1 MPRPGL
7 SVASFTVAPMTASAS
22 EPLPAYGVQGTLDDL
37 GTPLAEVTFVV
48 VDLETTGGSPA
59 ESAITE
65 IGAVKVRGGEHLG
78 DFGTLVDPGSEIPPF
93 ITALTGITQAMV
105 TAAPT
110 IDAVLPAFLEF
121 ARGCVLV
128 AHNAPF
134 DTGFLKAAC
143 AEHGY
148 AWPAFPVIDTVDL
161 ARRVLTRDE
170 VPNCRLETLARFFRA
185 GTRPVHRALADARAT
200 VDVLHGL
207 IERLGSFGV
216 TTLEELRGFAKAPTP
231 EQRRKRHL
239 ADTVPSAPGVYVFED
254 AGGEAL
260 YIGKSGDLRTR
271 VRSYFT
277 GSETRWRVREMVG
290 LAERVRTIVCAT
302 GLEAEIRELRLIAE
316 HKPRY
321 NRRSKFPE
329 RVLWLKLTVEPF
341 PRLSIVRECRDDGAA
356 YLGPLSSQRQAE
368 EARAAM
374 HEAIPLRQCTQRLTP
389 RLIERGK
396 ARGCVLGEI
405 GRCGAP
411 CEGHETVEGYEAHVT
426 AARSVL
432 AGDVRPV
439 VAAAQVRIDRLA
451 AAQRYEEA
459 AAQRDRLA
467 AFVRAAAR
475 GQRLGAL
482 AGCRQIVAARP
493 AFDGGWE
500 LAVVRYGRLAAAGTI
515 PPGAHPRPYVDALI
529 ATAETVFP
537 WSVTTGAP
545 GGAASAEEMECV
557 LRWMDA
563 PGTRPVEVDGTWT
576 SPVHGGERLR
586 AWIDNAYAAREP
598 GEPRAGRPLR

>member
-1 MPRPGL
+1 
-7 SVASFTVAPMTASAS
+7 MTAARSDG
-22 EPLPAYGVQGTLDDL
+22 PPPHGVQGTLDDL

-59 ESAITE
+59 DSAITE
-65 IGAVKVRGGEHLG
+65 IGAVKVRGGVDLG
-78 DFGTLVDPGSEIPPF
+78 RFGTLVDPGGDIPPF

-105 TAAPT
+105 TAAPR
-110 IDAVLPAFLEF
+110 IDSVLPAFLEF

-134 DTGFLKAAC
+134 DIGFLKAAC
-143 AEHGY
+143 A
-148 AWPAFPVIDTVDL
+148 AQDRPWPNFPVIDTVDL

-170 VPNCRLETLARFFRA
+170 VPNCKLDTLARFFRT
-185 GTRPVHRALADARAT
+185 GTRPRHRALADARAT
-200 VDVLHGL
+200 VEVLHGL

-216 TTLEELRGFAKAPTP
+216 TSLEELRAFAKAPTP

-239 ADTVPSAPGVYVFED
+239 ADGVPSAPGVYVFED
-254 AGGEAL
+254 ARGEAL

-277 GSETRWRVREMVG
+277 GSETRPRVREMVG
-290 LAERVRTIVCAT
+290 LAERVRTIECAT

-329 RVLWLKLTVEPF
+329 RVMWLKLTVEPF

-356 YLGPLSSQRQAE
+356 YLGPLSSRRQAE
-368 EARAAM
+368 EARAAL

-389 RLIERGK
+389 RLIERGR
-396 ARGCVLGEI
+396 ARTCALAEI

-411 CEGHETVEGYEAHVT
+411 CLARETEDDYRVHVT
-426 AARSVL
+426 SARAVL

-439 VAAAQVRIDRLA
+439 VAAARVRIDRLA

-459 AAQRDRLA
+459 ALQRDRLA
-467 AFVRAAAR
+467 AFARAAAR
-475 GQRLGAL
+475 AQRLGAL
-482 AGCRQIVAARP
+482 ARCPQIVAARP
-493 AFDGGWE
+493 SFDGGWE
-500 LAVVRYGRLAAAGTI
+500 LAVVRHGRLAAAGTI
-515 PPGAHPRPYVDALI
+515 PPHAHPRPYVDALV

-537 WSVTTGAP
+537 WSVPTGAP
-545 GGAASAEEMECV
+545 AGAASAEEMECI

-563 PGTRPVEVDGTWT
+563 PGVRPVEVQGTWAH
-576 SPVHGGERLR
+576 PVHGAERLR
-586 AWIDNAYAAREP
+586 AWIDNAYAARDLARP
-598 GEPRAGRPLR
+598 DPGRPLR

>member
-1 MPRPGL
+1 
-7 SVASFTVAPMTASAS
+7 MTAARSHSTTAQ
-22 EPLPAYGVQGTLDDL
+22 GVQGTLDDL

-65 IGAVKVRGGEHLG
+65 IGAVKVRGGADLG
-78 DFGTLVDPGSEIPPF
+78 QFGTLVDPGGEIPPF

-105 TAAPT
+105 TAAPR
-110 IDAVLPAFLEF
+110 IDSVLPAFLEF

-143 AEHGY
+143 AAHGY

-170 VPNCRLETLARFFRA
+170 VPNCKLETLARFFRTA
-185 GTRPVHRALADARAT
+185 TRPCHRALADARAT

-216 TTLEELRGFAKAPTP
+216 TSLEELRGFAKAPTP
-231 EQRRKRHL
+231 EQRSKRHL

-254 AGGEAL
+254 TRGEAL
-260 YIGKSGDLRTR
+260 YIGKSGDLRSR

-277 GSETRWRVREMVG
+277 GSETRHRVREMVG

-356 YLGPLSSQRQAE
+356 YLGPMSSRRQAE

-374 HEAIPLRQCTQRLTP
+374 HEALPLRQCTQRLTP
-389 RLIERGK
+389 RLIERGR
-396 ARGCVLGEI
+396 ARTCALGEM

-411 CEGHETVEGYEAHVT
+411 CEGRESAAAYEAHSGS
-426 AARSVL
+426 ARAVI

-439 VAAAQVRIDRLA
+439 VAAARARIDRLA
-451 AAQRYEEA
+451 AGRRYEEA
-459 AAQRDRLA
+459 GLQRDRLA

-482 AGCRQIVAARP
+482 AGCRQVVAARP

-500 LAVVRYGRLAAAGTI
+500 LAVVRHGRLAAAGMI
-515 PPGAHPRPYVDALI
+515 PPRAHPRPYVDALI

-545 GGAASAEEMECV
+545 GGAAAAEEMECI

-563 PGTRPVEVDGTWT
+563 PGVRPVEVEGSWT
-576 SPVHGGERLR
+576 SPVHGAERLR
-586 AWIDNAYAAREP
+586 EWIDNAYATRGL
-598 GEPRAGRPLR
+598 GESRSGRPLK

>member
-1 MPRPGL
+1 
-7 SVASFTVAPMTASAS
+7 MTAARS
-22 EPLPAYGVQGTLDDL
+22 EPPAAQPVQGTLDDL

-65 IGAVKVRGGEHLG
+65 IGAVKVRGGAHLG
-78 DFGTLVDPGSEIPPF
+78 EFGTLVDPGGEIPPF

-105 TAAPT
+105 TAAPR
-110 IDAVLPAFLEF
+110 IGSVLPAFLEF

-134 DTGFLKAAC
+134 DIGFLKAAC
-143 AEHGY
+143 AREGY
-148 AWPAFPVIDTVDL
+148 AWPPFAVIDTVDL

-170 VPNCRLETLARFFRA
+170 VRNCKLETLARFFRTP
-185 GTRPVHRALADARAT
+185 TRPCHRALEDARAT

-207 IERLGSFGV
+207 IERIGSFGV
-216 TTLEELRGFAKAPTP
+216 TSLEELRGFAKAPTP

-239 ADTVPSAPGVYVFED
+239 ADDVPSAPGVYVFED
-254 AGGEAL
+254 ASGEAL
-260 YIGKSGDLRTR
+260 YIGKSGDLRSR

-277 GSETRWRVREMVG
+277 GSETRPRVREMVG

-302 GLEAEIRELRLIAE
+302 GLEAEVRELRLIAE

-329 RVLWLKLTVEPF
+329 RVMWLKLTVEPF
-341 PRLSIVRECRDDGAA
+341 PRLSIVRDCRDDGAA
-356 YLGPLSSQRQAE
+356 YLGPLTSQRQAE
-368 EARAAM
+368 EARAAL
-374 HEAIPLRQCTQRLTP
+374 HEAVPLRQCTQRLTP

-396 ARGCVLGEI
+396 ARGCALSEL

-411 CEGHETVEGYEAHVT
+411 CEGRESAEAYGLHVSS
-426 AARSVL
+426 ARSVL

-451 AAQRYEEA
+451 AEQRYEEA
-459 AAQRDRLA
+459 AVQRDRLA

-475 GQRLGAL
+475 AQRLAAL
-482 AGCRQIVAARP
+482 AGCAQVVAARP

-515 PPGAHPRPYVDALI
+515 PPRAHPRPYVDALI

-537 WSVTTGAP
+537 WSDATGAP
-545 GGAASAEEMECV
+545 GGAAAAEEMECV

-563 PGTRPVEVDGTWT
+563 PGVRPVEVDGTWT
-576 SPVHGGERLR
+576 CPVHGAERLR
-586 AWIDNAYAAREP
+586 GWIDNAYAARRP
-598 GEPRAGRPLR
+598 GEPRAARPLR

>member
-1 MPRPGL
+1 
-7 SVASFTVAPMTASAS
+7 MTSARS
-22 EPLPAYGVQGTLDDL
+22 ETPAAHGVQGTLDDL
-37 GTPLAEVTFVV
+37 GTPLAGVTFVV

-65 IGAVKVRGGEHLG
+65 IGAVKVRGGAGLG
-78 DFGTLVDPGSEIPPF
+78 EFGTLVDPGGAIPPF

-105 TAAPT
+105 TAAPRM
-110 IDAVLPAFLEF
+110 DSVLPAFLEF

-134 DTGFLKAAC
+134 DIGFLKAAC
-143 AEHGY
+143 AAQGY
-148 AWPAFPVIDTVDL
+148 AWPAFPVVDTVDL
-161 ARRVLTRDE
+161 ARRVLTKDE
-170 VPNCRLETLARFFRA
+170 VPNCKLETLARFFGA
-185 GTRPVHRALADARAT
+185 ATRPCHRALADARAT

-216 TTLEELRGFAKAPTP
+216 TSLEELRGFAKAPTP

-239 ADTVPSAPGVYVFED
+239 ADAVPSAPGVYVFED
-254 AGGEAL
+254 ASGEAL

-271 VRSYFT
+271 VRGYFT

-329 RVLWLKLTVEPF
+329 RVMWLKLTVEPF

-356 YLGPLSSQRQAE
+356 YLGPLSSRRQAE
-368 EARAAM
+368 EARSAL

-389 RLIERGK
+389 RLIGDGR
-396 ARGCVLGEI
+396 ARTCALAEI

-411 CEGHETVEGYEAHVT
+411 CEGRESAGSYAVHVT
-426 AARSVL
+426 SARAVL

-439 VAAAQVRIDRLA
+439 VAAARVRIDRLA
-451 AAQRYEEA
+451 AEQRYEEA

-475 GQRLGAL
+475 AQRLGAL
-482 AGCRQIVAARP
+482 AGCPQVVAARP

-500 LAVVRYGRLAAAGTI
+500 LAVVRYGRLAAAGMI

-545 GGAASAEEMECV
+545 GGAATAEEMECV

-563 PGTRPVEVDGTWT
+563 PGVRPVEVEGTWT
-576 SPVHGGERLR
+576 YPVHGAERLR
-586 AWIDNAYAAREP
+586 AWLDDAYAAREP
-598 GEPRAGRPLR
+598 GEPRSTRPLR